1 MAEQQVNISIN
12 EGEAFFAHEASVSFN
27 PTQFVLDFKCITPRV
42 DMRSKNG
49 HHLALKHNVVLVEP
63 FHAKAFIELLVKM
76 VDAYEKQFGKIDK
89 PKAVKKFEE
98 KHKELIKKAG
108 EEQITVAPSYFG

>member
-27 PTQFVLDFKCITPRV
+27 PTQFVLDFKCITPRI
-42 DMRSKNG
+42 DMRSKQG
-49 HHLALKHNVVLVEP
+49 HHLAMKHNVVLIEP
-63 FHAKAFIELLVKM
+63 YHAKALIELLTKM
-76 VDAYEKQFGKIDK
+76 VDGYEKQFCKIEK

-98 KHKELIKKAG
+98 KHKELIKSSG
-108 EEQITVAPSYFG
+108 EETTVVPSYFG